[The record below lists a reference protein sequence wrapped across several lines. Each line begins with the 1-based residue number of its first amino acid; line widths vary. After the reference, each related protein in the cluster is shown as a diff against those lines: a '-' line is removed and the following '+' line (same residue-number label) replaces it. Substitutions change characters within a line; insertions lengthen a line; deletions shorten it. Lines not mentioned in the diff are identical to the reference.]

1 MPYTQTK
8 WSLAPLYPGYESAEL
23 QNAFDMI
30 EEQVT
35 SFEGVRG
42 KLNPD
47 ISTEQFMQ
55 IVRAKEETERVAN
68 KLYSFAG
75 LSFTADTQDQAAQ
88 TLQTRAQQFLAGIEN
103 RTLFFSLWWKELD
116 EANAKR
122 LMDASGDYRYY
133 LEALRLFKPHTLTE
147 AEEKIVNIKN
157 VTGSNRVDQFVRF
170 DHKPLHLQD
179 ARGR

>member
-1 MPYTQTK
+1 MAYTQSK

-42 KLNPD
+42 KLNPE
-47 ISTEQFMQ
+47 IFSEQFMQ
-55 IVRAKEETERVAN
+55 IVRASEETVRIAN

-88 TLQTRAQQFLAGIEN
+88 SLQNRALQFLAEIEN
-103 RTLFFSLWWKELD
+103 RTMFFSLWWKEVD

-122 LMDASGDYRYY
+122 LLDAAGDYRYY

-157 VTGSNRVDQFVRF
+157 VTGSNA
-170 DHKPLHLQD
+170 LINLYD
-179 ARGR
+179 AITNR